1 MAGRDLAAPK
11 SLELFA
17 AAAAAEAS
25 GAAGS
30 AGKGAAMQ
38 EHRQQWSA
46 GVDGV

>member
-1 MAGRDLAAPK
+1 MAGRDLAAPT
-11 SLELFA
+11 SLELFD
-17 AAAAAEAS
+17 AAAAEAS